1 MHCRILPVCQN
12 GFWQNTDEW
21 KEEKQM
27 ELIVEEFGGSIIML
41 LVGGGVISTLTYI
54 ATLV

>member
-1 MHCRILPVCQN
+1 MCQN

>member
-1 MHCRILPVCQN
+1 
-12 GFWQNTDEW
+12 
-21 KEEKQM
+21 M
-27 ELIVEEFGGSIIML
+27 ELIVEEFGESIIML

>member
-1 MHCRILPVCQN
+1 
-12 GFWQNTDEW
+12 
-21 KEEKQM
+21 M

-41 LVGGGVISTLTYI
+41 LVGGGFISTLTYI